1 MAHLSI
7 HLLGPMEVT
16 LGGQAIARFE
26 TEKTRALLAYLAVES
41 DRPHLRDALAE
52 MLWPERPAGAASAN
66 LRHTLATLRRAIG
79 DAPDAIAAGH
89 QAEPPFL
96 LATRQTIQFNSASD
110 AWVDVSAFLALLH
123 TPRPTDQPP
132 VQSLEEAVGL
142 CRGTF
147 LEDVSVTD
155 CAELEEWLLLT
166 RERLRRLALDALQ
179 ELAECHEQLGQRDR
193 ALQHARQA
201 VALEPW
207 DERAQRQV
215 MRLLA
220 LTGQRNAALA
230 QYEACRT
237 TLAGELGVEP
247 ETETRQLFERIRD
260 GKIEIVS
267 PAREHAVALRL
278 PRFMLE
284 SARETASPVFVAR
297 ERELSR
303 LALFL
308 DEALKGTG
316 RVVFVTG
323 GPGQGKTAL
332 LGEFTRQAT
341 RAHPD
346 LLVAW
351 GDCDAYSGAGDPY
364 LPFRDVMGMLTG
376 DLESRWSAG
385 SIGLDHAR
393 RLWNTLP
400 LVIPTLLASSSSLF
414 GILLDGDALLSRV
427 AAALPDRVDWLERL
441 RALSRQARTRGQDM
455 EQSFLFEQCAS
466 MLRVVAEQHPLVLIL
481 DDIQWADSASLGLLF
496 HLGRRLAR
504 AGNRILIACAYRP
517 EELALGR
524 AGERHPLEKVV
535 HEFRRALGNVWVDL
549 DVTDDTAGRAFVDAL
564 LDTEPNRLGEGF
576 RAALFQR
583 TAGHPLFTIELLRAL
598 QERGALIRHEADGAW
613 IEGPEIEWEE
623 LPARV
628 EAVIEERVSRLEPR
642 LREIASIASVEGERF
657 TAEVVAA
664 VQNAAQ
670 RPLLQDLTRLEKLHG
685 LVLEQGETQI
695 GSQRAVRYR
704 FRHALV
710 QEYIYRHLGQ
720 GERRLLH
727 RQVAAA
733 LESLYAGHE
742 AEIAVQLA
750 EHWLRAGDDGAA
762 FRYLVLAA
770 ESAARRYAHQQAILL
785 YTRALQLAQRASLGA
800 ATLADLYHKRGLTYK
815 TVGEFERART
825 DLERAVETG
834 RAAGERR
841 IEWRALLALGRLWR
855 VHDYGES
862 RGYID
867 RALELAHRIGDPALL
882 AESLNGLG
890 NWHLNREDLPAAI
903 VYHQQALAIVEQVG
917 DRAEMAGTLDL
928 LALASLIRGDVA
940 AGVGYYDR
948 AISLF
953 RELEDDAAL
962 VTSLVGRGVATSGA
976 NGMPAVLL
984 PAGPIAAHSDLAEA
998 LQLAREIGSP
1008 SAEAWALCTQS
1019 FAYTGQG
1026 QFGRALEAAHAALE
1040 IATAIGHREW
1050 MAGSQSALG
1059 ALYVDMLAPEEA
1071 RAPLEQALALAE
1083 RLQSRHWIHYATGWL
1098 AVACWLLDDLAQARA
1113 YLDAVLSPGTD
1124 MDSVHKRTCW
1134 ARRAELALLE
1144 GDPSLALEIVER
1156 LIDSAPG
1163 MSLTGMSPGRVIAFL
1178 WKVKAEAL
1186 AALGQSEQAVIL
1198 LRAAVENA
1206 QATGERALLWP
1217 LHASLARLCGTTC
1230 RRAEATTESAAAHR
1244 LIQELADTIPVPGL
1258 KEGFLRRA
1266 HGMLEPVP

>member
-7 HLLGPMEVT
+7 HVLGPMQVT

-26 TEKTRALLAYLAVES
+26 SEKARALLAYLAVES
-41 DRPHLRDALAE
+41 DRPHLRDSLAE

-79 DAPDAIAAGH
+79 DAQDAIADGH

-123 TPRPTDQPP
+123 TSRPTDQPP
-132 VQSLEEAVGL
+132 MQSLEEAVGL
-142 CRGTF
+142 CRGAF

-166 RERLRRLALDALQ
+166 RERLRRLALDALYQ
-179 ELAECHEQLGQRDR
+179 LANGHEQLGQWDR
-193 ALQHARQA
+193 ALQHAWRE

-215 MRLLA
+215 IRLLA

-230 QYEACRT
+230 QYETCRT

-247 ETETRQLFERIRD
+247 ETETTQLFERIRD
-260 GKIEIVS
+260 GKIDIPS
-267 PAREHAVALRL
+267 PGRERAVTPRL

-284 SARETASPVFVAR
+284 SARETTPPVFVAR

-323 GPGQGKTAL
+323 GAGQGKTAL
-332 LGEFTRQAT
+332 LGEFAR
-341 RAHPD
+341 RAMSAYPD

-351 GDCDAYSGAGDPY
+351 GDCTAYSGAGDPY
-364 LPFRDVMGMLTG
+364 LPFRDAMGMLTG
-376 DLESRWSAG
+376 DLETRWLAG
-385 SIGLDHAR
+385 SIGRDHAR

-400 LVIPTLLASSSSLF
+400 LVISTLLASGSSLV
-414 GILLDGDALLSRV
+414 GTLLDGDALLSRV
-427 AAALPDRVDWLERL
+427 AAVLPDRTDGQERL
-441 RALSRQARTRGQDM
+441 RALSGRARNGGEDL

-466 MLRVVAEQHPLVLIL
+466 MLRVVAEQHPLALVL

-504 AGNRILIACAYRP
+504 AGTRILIACAYRP

-524 AGERHPLEKVV
+524 TGERHPLEKVL
-535 HEFRRALGNVWVDL
+535 HELKRTFGDVWVDL
-549 DVTDDTAGRAFVDAL
+549 DVADETVGRAFVDAL
-564 LDTEPNRLGEGF
+564 LDTEPNRLGEDF

-583 TAGHPLFTIELLRAL
+583 TAGHPLFTIELLRAM
-598 QERGALIRHEADGAW
+598 QERGDLVRNEADGTW
-613 IEGPEIEWEE
+613 IEGPKTEWEE

-664 VQNAAQ
+664 VQNAAE
-670 RPLLQDLTRLEKLHG
+670 RPLLQNLASLEKLHG
-685 LVLEQGETQI
+685 LVLEQGEVQI
-695 GSQRAVRYR
+695 GARRAVRYK
-704 FRHALV
+704 FGHALV
-710 QEYIYRHLGQ
+710 QEYIYQCLGR

-727 RQVAAA
+727 GQVAAA
-733 LESLYAGHE
+733 LESLYEGHQD
-742 AEIAVQLA
+742 EIAVQLA
-750 EHWLRAGDDGAA
+750 EHWLRAGEDGTALT
-762 FRYLVLAA
+762 YLVLAA

-785 YTRALQLAQRASLGA
+785 YARAVQLSQRASLGA
-800 ATLADLYHKRGLTYK
+800 AALADLYHRRGLTYE
-815 TVGEFERART
+815 TVGEFGRART
-825 DLERAVETG
+825 DLETAAETG
-834 RAAGERR
+834 RAAGEPR

-867 RALELAHRIGDPALL
+867 RALELADRIGDPAML
-882 AESLNGLG
+882 AESLNRLG

-903 VYHQQALAIVEQVG
+903 AYHQQALAIVEQVG
-917 DRAEMAGTLDL
+917 DQEQIASTLDL
-928 LALASLIRGDVA
+928 LGLASLIRGDVA

-953 RELEDDAAL
+953 RELEDRAAL
-962 VTSLVGRGVATSGA
+962 GTSLVARGVATCGA
-976 NGMPAVLL
+976 NAQPAVLL
-984 PAGPIAAHSDLAEA
+984 PAGPIAAHNDLAEA

-1019 FAYTGQG
+1019 IAYTGQG
-1026 QFGRALEAAHAALE
+1026 QFGPALEAACAALE

-1071 RAPLEQALALAE
+1071 RPQLEQALALAE
-1083 RLQSRHWIHYATGWL
+1083 RLQSRHWIHHATGSL

-1113 YLDAVLSPGTD
+1113 YLDAVLSPGTA

-1163 MSLTGMSPGRVIAFL
+1163 MSPGRVIAFL
-1178 WKVKAEAL
+1178 WKVKAAAL
-1186 AALGQSEQAVIL
+1186 AAMGQTEQAGIL
-1198 LRAAVENA
+1198 LQAAVENA
-1206 QATGERALLWP
+1206 QATGERSLLWP
-1217 LHASLARLCGTTC
+1217 MHASLARLYSTTHH
-1230 RRAEATTESAAAHR
+1230 RAEAAKELAAAHQ
-1244 LIQELADTIPVPGL
+1244 LIQELADTIPAPRL
-1258 KEGFLRRA
+1258 REGFLRRA
-1266 HGMLEPVP
+1266 HAMLEPVP